1 MPQRKNITVN
11 DLRRA
16 LRAYWR
22 FAWPVGSPACP
33 AFPEWKGKRLS
44 EVLDTFANESVRCP
58 RHVLRLGNHI
68 YPHMKFAV
76 ERGLSGGDFYFVADC
91 HDSAPCGMA
100 DDPVWMDLRA
110 RNRAIKNAIEGEWQA
125 AGLPTLVGLARAAA
139 LKTRGLRPRGS
150 RILLVDDEP
159 ANLEFTGAIL
169 RADGFSIASS
179 SSGADALEQAAD
191 SPPDLVVSDYEM
203 PGLTGRDV
211 ARQIKAMQETQG
223 VPVLI
228 CTYADMNLGELRP
241 ADAVLR
247 RPFSAEALK
256 AAVTRLITAPETP

>member
-1 MPQRKNITVN
+1 MPHRQNISVP

-22 FAWPVGSPACP
+22 HAWPGSDSVCP
-33 AFPEWKGKRLS
+33 TYPDWKGMRLLD
-44 EVLDTFANESVRCP
+44 VLRTFQDESGPCP

-91 HDSAPCGMA
+91 HDTAPCPGHEDPQWQGLRMA
-100 DDPVWMDLRA
+100 
-110 RNRAIKNAIEGEWQA
+110 NRAIKDAIEGAWFR
-125 AGLPTLVGLARAAA
+125 AGLPTLTSLAREAAE
-139 LKTRGLRPRGS
+139 GSQHLRPAGP

-159 ANLEFTGAIL
+159 ANLQLTGAIL
-169 RADGFSIASS
+169 RADGFTIASS
-179 SSGADALEQAAD
+179 SNGAEAIEQAVF

-203 PGLTGRDV
+203 PGMTGREV
-211 ARQIKAMQETQG
+211 ARKIKDAVETRE

-228 CTYADMNLGELRP
+228 CTYSNLVLGDLQP

-247 RPFSAEALK
+247 RPFNAETLK
-256 AAVTRLITAPETP
+256 QTVQRLIQP